1 LAGPNPPSCSE
12 PIDESKHRQTD
23 PKRRRHQELAAP
35 PPTTDEV
42 RPARCVACG
51 CASRPVGAGVAL
63 HGHGGRDRWVLGVV
77 ALGERPVDVVVR
89 ARRYACQRCGAVLLV
104 VPRELGPARRYA
116 LVAIALAIAGV
127 AMGEP
132 ATKLRA
138 RLAPGATFET
148 GWASLG
154 RWLRAVAAGKL
165 LRWIRGVSEL
175 AGRAL
180 AERVSAVLAEA
191 SGRDVRSAPFEA
203 RVVAGVMS
211 SSES

>member
-1 LAGPNPPSCSE
+1 
-12 PIDESKHRQTD
+12 
-23 PKRRRHQELAAP
+23 
-35 PPTTDEV
+35 
-42 RPARCVACG
+42 
-51 CASRPVGAGVAL
+51 VGAGLAL

-89 ARRYACQRCGAVLLV
+89 GRRYACQRCGAVMLV
-104 VPRELGPARRYA
+104 VPREIGPARRYA
-116 LVAIALAIAGV
+116 LVAIALAIAGIAV
-127 AMGEP
+127 GEP

-148 GWASLG
+148 GWASLA

-165 LRWIRGVSEL
+165 IRWIRGVSEL
-175 AGRAL
+175 AGRPL

-211 SSES
+211 SSAS